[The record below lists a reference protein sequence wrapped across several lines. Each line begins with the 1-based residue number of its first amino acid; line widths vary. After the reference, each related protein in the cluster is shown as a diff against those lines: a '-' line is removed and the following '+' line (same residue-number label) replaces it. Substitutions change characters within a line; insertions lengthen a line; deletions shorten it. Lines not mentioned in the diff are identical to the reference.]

1 MARTTNT
8 SSLPP
13 SSKAMPLDGKTL
25 AQKLHALIGTSFPLS
40 GKPRTDGAKLRKLIA
55 STLQDASIENAEPN
69 TYKVIPPKK
78 RGIPKLLKY
87 FADSFL
93 VTTGD
98 TYNLQIW
105 NRIPNSKNILIRY
118 DKDTVIRCKDI
129 MCIMVK
135 IDIEQQKIESIIVA
149 TPQYI
154 EHKFGKFGVPTI
166 KYQALINATTRN
178 SIVNSELKYII
189 STDTDKMKPLLGAP
203 NDHNAPN
210 DHKEHKDPK
219 YPSIADAPIAQQ
231 LLSIEDIANKVIKKL
246 IGKKLC
252 GQDTKNRGQALER
265 EVATLL
271 GYSPNDTLVG
281 SYPDIYNQA
290 LEVKIQDSPTIDL
303 GKETPVHP
311 TCVYD
316 GLTITTEDIRYLI
329 ALTNPQTSAIEGV
342 ILAPGKE
349 LADILT
355 MVSGTSYKCQRSI
368 PMQFFKDY
376 KEQSVFNP

>member
-8 SSLPP
+8 CSIPP
-13 SSKAMPLDGKTL
+13 SNKAMLLDGKTL

-40 GKPRTDGAKLRKLIA
+40 GKPRTDGAKLRRLIA
-55 STLQDASIENAEPN
+55 STLQDSAIENAEPN

-87 FADSFL
+87 LADSFL

-98 TYNLQIW
+98 TYNLQVW
-105 NRIPNSKNILIRY
+105 NRIPNSKSILIKYQDR
-118 DKDTVIRCKDI
+118 TVIRCKDI
-129 MCIMVK
+129 FCIMVK
-135 IDIEQQKIESIIVA
+135 IDIQLQSIESIIVA

-166 KYQALINATTRN
+166 KYQAIINPTTRS
-178 SIVNSELKYII
+178 SIIGCEQKFII
-189 STDTDKMKPLLGAP
+189 RTDTPNMKSLLRESRDINLA
-203 NDHNAPN
+203 
-210 DHKEHKDPK
+210 
-219 YPSIADAPIAQQ
+219 SISDTPIPQQ
-231 LLSIEDIANKVIKKL
+231 LLSIEDIASKVTPGL

-271 GYSPNDTLVG
+271 GYSTKDSLVG
-281 SYPDIYNQA
+281 GYPDIYNQA
-290 LEVKIQDSPTIDL
+290 LEVKVQDSPTIDL
-303 GKETPVHP
+303 GKETPAQP

-329 ALTNPQTSAIEGV
+329 ALTNPQTSSIEGV

-368 PMQFFKDY
+368 PMQFLEDY
-376 KEQSVFNP
+376 KGQSVFNP